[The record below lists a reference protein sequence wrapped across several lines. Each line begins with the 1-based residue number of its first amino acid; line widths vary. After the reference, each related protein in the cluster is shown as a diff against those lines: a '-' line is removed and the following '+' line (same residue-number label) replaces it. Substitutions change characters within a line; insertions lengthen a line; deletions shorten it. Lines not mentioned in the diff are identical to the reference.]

1 MKKWGLK
8 GLKKTL
14 NKTFQSPMPPNWE
27 NLKGFAI
34 SESSDLKVCMMIEIK
49 NTLAVTALAAVIFCA
64 PLASASDKTR
74 AKPGHKHDIFSQI
87 VGDQTGLKKVY
98 DNGDDCQFIITNDA
112 AREALYTTLT
122 DLAKAKPSQRDSTL
136 AWDIANT
143 RAGQTQA
150 QGQGQGQA
158 QGRAQGQAPA
168 QGQAKMIAVTI
179 TKNAQG
185 QSVLTLDRRLGER
198 GSNPNAQDRRRAAA
212 NTETARRTL
221 PTPHGASGQMSPLG
235 KVVPP
240 PATVD

>member
-1 MKKWGLK
+1 
-8 GLKKTL
+8 
-14 NKTFQSPMPPNWE
+14 
-27 NLKGFAI
+27 
-34 SESSDLKVCMMIEIK
+34 MMIEIK
-49 NTLAVTALAAVIFCA
+49 NTLAVTAWAAVIFCA
-64 PLASASDKTR
+64 PLASANDKAR
-74 AKPGHKHDIFSQI
+74 AKPGQKHDIFSQI

-98 DNGDDCQFIITNDA
+98 DNGDDCQFIITDDA

-122 DLAKAKPSQRDSTL
+122 DLAKAKPTQRDSTL

-143 RAGQTQA
+143 RAGQRQA
-150 QGQGQGQA
+150 QGQGQA

-185 QSVLTLDRRLGER
+185 QSVLTLDRRLGEG

>member
-1 MKKWGLK
+1 MKKRGLK

-14 NKTFQSPMPPNWE
+14 NKTFHSPMPPNWE

-98 DNGDDCQFIITNDA
+98 DNGDDCQFIITDDA

-122 DLAKAKPSQRDSTL
+122 DLAKAKPTQRDSTL

-143 RAGQTQA
+143 RAGQR
-150 QGQGQGQA
+150 QA

-185 QSVLTLDRRLGER
+185 QSVLTLDRRLGEG

-212 NTETARRTL
+212 NTETSRRTL